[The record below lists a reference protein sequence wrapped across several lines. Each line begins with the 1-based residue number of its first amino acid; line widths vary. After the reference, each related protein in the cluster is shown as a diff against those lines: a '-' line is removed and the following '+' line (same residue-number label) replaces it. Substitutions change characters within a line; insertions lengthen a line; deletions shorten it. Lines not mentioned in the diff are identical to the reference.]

1 MASNNLKQM
10 GMKKYG
16 FFIGIGLLLGMASA
30 QAQTIPQ
37 LAEQIVLDTEKLASL
52 KSILQ
57 DMYKAY
63 AIINAGYTDI
73 KNISQGTFNLHK
85 AFLDALMAVS
95 PAVQNYGRVVDIIN
109 AEYSIVAEY
118 KAAYSQF
125 SANGH
130 FTVQELDYMNTVY
143 TNLFNKSLSCLNE
156 LTMVITANQLRMA
169 DAERLRAIDRVYAD
183 ITGQLSFLRTFNNNT
198 SIQAIQRAR
207 EANDI
212 RTLKSIYGITP

>member
-1 MASNNLKQM
+1 
-10 GMKKYG
+10 MKKYG
-16 FFIGIGLLLGMASA
+16 ILIGMWLWLGAGST

-37 LAEQIVLDTEKLASL
+37 LAEQIVLDTEKLSSL

-63 AIINAGYTDI
+63 TIINAGYTDI

-85 AFLDALMAVS
+85 AFLDALLTVS

-118 KAAYSQF
+118 KAAYSRF
-125 SANGH
+125 SADGH
-130 FTVQELDYMNTVY
+130 FTIQELDYMNTVY
-143 TNLFNKSLSCLNE
+143 TNLFDQSLSCLNE
-156 LTMVITANQLRMA
+156 LTMVITANQLRMS
-169 DAERLRAIDRVYAD
+169 DAERLRAIDRVYTD
-183 ITGQLSFLRTFNNNT
+183 ITGQLSILRKFDNNT

-212 RTLKSIYGITP
+212 GTLKSIYGIPN